1 MVTKNRQGRRLRRWL
16 TICLN
21 SQHWV
26 PLTHFK
32 LGIAAVSIKRV
43 ISSYIQDRNTFLIHK
58 QVRKLCQVM
67 SRHHVQIMCLFLE
80 CFNVLVQQSTKF
92 VLENIKLSQLTY
104 NDLTD

>member
-1 MVTKNRQGRRLRRWL
+1 MVIKNRQGRRLRRWL

-43 ISSYIQDRNTFLIHK
+43 ISSSYTG
-58 QVRKLCQVM
+58 
-67 SRHHVQIMCLFLE
+67 
-80 CFNVLVQQSTKF
+80 
-92 VLENIKLSQLTY
+92 
-104 NDLTD
+104 